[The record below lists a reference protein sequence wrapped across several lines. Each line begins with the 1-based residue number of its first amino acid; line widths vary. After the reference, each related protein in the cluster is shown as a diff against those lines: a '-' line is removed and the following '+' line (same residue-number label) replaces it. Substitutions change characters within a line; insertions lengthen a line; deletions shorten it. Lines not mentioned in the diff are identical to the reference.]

1 MLALKTVLA
10 EVDHIPTL
18 VFDEIDSGIGGR
30 VGMTV
35 GGMLWSLG
43 KRHQVLCV
51 THLPQ
56 LAAFGDLHFH
66 VSKRSENGRTSTQV
80 EQLQGEARVEELA
93 AMLGASTS
101 VTLESA
107 REILDKVAQKTS
119 TI

>member
-1 MLALKTVLA
+1 
-10 EVDHIPTL
+10 
-18 VFDEIDSGIGGR
+18 
-30 VGMTV
+30 
-35 GGMLWSLG
+35 
-43 KRHQVLCV
+43 
-51 THLPQ
+51 

-80 EQLQGEARVEELA
+80 EKLEGEERVAELA

-107 REILDKVAQKTS
+107 REILGTVAKITS